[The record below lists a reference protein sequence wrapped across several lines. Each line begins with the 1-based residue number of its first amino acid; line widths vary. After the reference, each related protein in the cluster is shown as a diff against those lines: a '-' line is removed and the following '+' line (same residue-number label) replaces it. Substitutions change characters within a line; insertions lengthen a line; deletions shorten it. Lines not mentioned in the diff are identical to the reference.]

1 MDLKIKDELKN
12 EIALFR
18 YGLIAPIV
26 TNSFIEKSK
35 TEYFK
40 SIASKKYIVN
50 GTEEQYS
57 WQTIKKWYQ
66 KYCKD
71 GYNALIPKTRND
83 CHSSRKLND
92 EVQEKIKE
100 MKNTYPHITG
110 TLIYNKLVNEGFIN
124 PNDICLGTVLKFIRD
139 NKLLFNET
147 ENTDR
152 RAFVMEHSNDCWQAD
167 TSHGPYL
174 TINKKKVL
182 TYLIAII
189 DDASRKIVG
198 AKFFFNDNSIN
209 LQDVFKS
216 AVKKHGVPKKLFV
229 DNGSTYKN
237 DQFNIICASLGLVL
251 IHARPYSGASKGKIE
266 RFFHT
271 MKATWMRGLD
281 WDNINSIDELND
293 LLMDFINTYN
303 NHEHSS
309 LKDESDNL
317 LTPNSRWFKDSSFI
331 KKLDNE
337 FLDIAFL
344 HTAYPTIRSDAIA
357 YIKKHEFEVNMKYIG
372 KKIIVK
378 YNPLNFEEA
387 WIYDNN
393 KLIEK
398 IKLVNK
404 IDNSKIKRKNTL
416 Y

>member
-1 MDLKIKDELKN
+1 MDLKIKDKLKN

-18 YGLIAPIV
+18 YGLIAPII
-26 TNSFIEKSK
+26 TSSYTEKSQ

-40 SIASKKYIVN
+40 NAASKKYIVN
-50 GTEEQYS
+50 GKEEQFS
-57 WQTIKKWYQ
+57 WQTIKYWYE
-66 KYCKD
+66 KYLKD

-83 CHSSRKLND
+83 CHSSRKLNN

-100 MKNTYPHITG
+100 MKNSYPHITG
-110 TLIYNKLVNEGFIN
+110 TLIYNKLVNEGYIN

-139 NKLLFNET
+139 NKLLFNEN
-147 ENTDR
+147 ENIDR
-152 RAFVMEHSNDCWQAD
+152 HAFVMEHSNDCWQAD

-216 AVKKHGVPKKLFV
+216 AIKKHGVPKKLFV
-229 DNGSTYKN
+229 DNGKTYKN
-237 DQFNIICASLGLVL
+237 DQFNIICASLGLIL

-271 MKATWMRGLD
+271 MKATWMRGLN
-281 WDNINSIDELND
+281 WNNINSIDELND
-293 LLMDFINTYN
+293 LLNDFINQYN

-309 LKDESDNL
+309 LNDEDGIL
-317 LTPNSRWFKDSSFI
+317 LTPNVRWFKDASLI
-331 KKLDNE
+331 KKLDNN
-337 FLDIAFL
+337 FIDIAFL

-357 YIKKHEFEVNMKYIG
+357 YIKNHEFEVNMKYIG

-378 YNPLNFEEA
+378 YNPLDFDEA
-387 WIYDNN
+387 WIFDDN

-404 IDNSKIKRKNTL
+404 LDNSKIKRKNTL